1 MTFQDELFTFMR
13 QHPGQKLTID
23 QLKEEFPG
31 HGESTY
37 AGAAR
42 TLVDRYP
49 DLVFKIKRGVYV
61 YGPTKPAKNV
71 HVEPPQPQ
79 ADVDMSPESM
89 KVMVLKASGD
99 GKTLLVMGEDKEL
112 YRMTKD
118 FTL

>member
-1 MTFQDELFTFMR
+1 MTFQDELFAYMR
-13 QHPGQKLTID
+13 QNPGKRMTMD
-23 QLKEEFPG
+23 ELKEKFPD

-37 AGAAR
+37 AGACR

-49 DLVFKIKRGVYV
+49 DLVFKVKRGVYV
-61 YGPTKPAKNV
+61 YGAAKQVKHVPTP
-71 HVEPPQPQ
+71 ESQPQPE
-79 ADVDMSPESM
+79 VDLSPESM
-89 KVMVLKASGD
+89 KVMVLKSSTD